1 MDETIGALRDPY
13 GRKIEYLRVSIT
25 DLCDFRCVYC
35 RPPEGVTLTT
45 HDQILRYEEILRIV
59 ELSVSLGVKKIR
71 VTGGEPLVRKG
82 VTGFIKR
89 LTKVDGIEEVALT
102 TNGYRLAPM
111 AEQLKRAGLT
121 HVNISLDS
129 LNRETFQKITGKDGL
144 ENVFAGIDASLDV
157 GFDPV
162 KINVVLLK
170 GFNEADTLNFAIMTI
185 ERPVDVRFIERMP
198 FGEEHLPMA
207 PDSFS
212 ALVAQQMIQEK
223 LGPLEPVGKKDLD
236 GPARMFRLSGAQGN
250 IGFIDPV
257 TGHFCATCNRLR
269 LTAKGALRPCLFS
282 NREINIKDPMRNGG
296 TDEEL
301 RKILKDA
308 VAAKP
313 IGHGDICGPMGVGMN
328 QIGG

>member
-1 MDETIGALRDPY
+1 MDETVGALRDSY
-13 GRKIEYLRVSIT
+13 GRSIEYLRISIT

-35 RPPEGVTLTT
+35 RPPEGVALTT
-45 HDQILRYEEILRIV
+45 HYEILRYEEILRIV
-59 ELSVSLGVKKIR
+59 ELSVTLGVRKVR

-82 VTGFIKR
+82 VTGFINR
-89 LTKVDGIEEVALT
+89 LTKVEGIEEVALT
-102 TNGYRLAPM
+102 TNGYRLGPM
-111 AEQLKRAGLT
+111 VKELKDAGLT
-121 HVNISLDS
+121 RVNISLDS
-129 LNRETFQKITGKDGL
+129 LDRDTFKRITGKDGL
-144 ENVFAGIDASLDV
+144 KNVLEAIAASLDV

-170 GFNEADTLNFAIMTI
+170 GFNEMDTLNFAKMTL

-198 FGEEHLPMA
+198 FGEQDPPMA

-212 ALVAQQMIQEK
+212 ALMAQGMIEDEF
-223 LGPLEPVGKKDLD
+223 GPLEPIGKKDLD
-236 GPARMFRLSGAQGN
+236 GPARMFRLPGAKGN

-257 TGHFCATCNRLR
+257 TGHFCANCNRLR

-282 NREINIKDPMRNGG
+282 NREIDIKAPMRNGA
-296 TDEEL
+296 TDNEVK
-301 RKILKDA
+301 RILKYA

-313 IGHGDICGPMGVGMN
+313 MAHGDICGPMGVGMN